1 LKYNKK
7 QTKQT
12 MKIFNVSS
20 IVFSSL
26 VNGST
31 SEYQRDESDAANQ
44 LIDTLHFLSPM
55 SSAFKFDQY
64 GCHCF
69 QRGLESSAFTGKGP
83 SLDNMDRAC
92 LKFHQ
97 CQRCLGIDKGKECNH
112 LSKYDIRLVE
122 DAVTSKRSAVCQDE
136 PGSCG
141 RNLCE
146 CTVAFAQAMK
156 EAEETS
162 PWNIEIS
169 KYSSDQT
176 FRAQCQGHGAS
187 GVAHHASQGAQ
198 TTIPPP
204 TTTTAEPTTTE
215 TTTEMSPINVRARF
229 MDMPNVQLKFGMARD
244 KDESSNVS
252 KNLQNASRTQTETNT
267 DKMTTQSTIID
278 EEEIITDFT
287 TTSYY
292 EQPIGQEISQSE
304 ISRTESQTARQVISQ
319 TNPPSATQTIARAST
334 VAQKQTIP
342 QTTTKTPVY
351 EEPRE
356 MCCGD
361 YSDHRF
367 PYYSLNRGCCNGKT
381 FDTLNLQCC
390 DGVIKSIFSEC

>member
-1 LKYNKK
+1 
-7 QTKQT
+7 

-20 IVFSSL
+20 MVFSSL

-31 SEYQRDESDAANQ
+31 SEYQRDESEAANQ

-83 SLDNMDRAC
+83 ALDNMDRAC

-112 LSKYDIRLVE
+112 LSTYDIRLVE
-122 DAVTSKRSAVCQDE
+122 NSVTSQRSAVCQDE

-146 CTVAFAQAMK
+146 CTIAFAKAMK

-176 FRAQCQGHGAS
+176 FRAQCQGQGAS
-187 GVAHHASQGAQ
+187 GVAHHASHGAQ
-198 TTIPPP
+198 TTIPP
-204 TTTTAEPTTTE
+204 TTTTSTAEPTTME

-229 MDMPNVQLKFGMARD
+229 MDMPKVQLKFGNSARD
-244 KDESSNVS
+244 NENEFQNIP
-252 KNLQNASRTQTETNT
+252 KNLQNASRTTQTETQTETNT
-267 DKMTTQSTIID
+267 DKMTTPKTII
-278 EEEIITDFT
+278 EREEIATDST
-287 TTSYY
+287 TTSSSF
-292 EQPIGQEISQSE
+292 EQPIRQEL
-304 ISRTESQTARQVISQ
+304 SRTEAQ
-319 TNPPSATQTIARAST
+319 TNGQVTSETNLPSAAQTGARAST
-334 VAQKQTIP
+334 VAQTVEQTQTVPRI
-342 QTTTKTPVY
+342 TTTETPIY

-381 FDTLNLQCC
+381 FDTLNLKCC

>member
-1 LKYNKK
+1 
-7 QTKQT
+7 
-12 MKIFNVSS
+12 MKIFKVSS

-31 SEYQRDESDAANQ
+31 SEFQRDESDAANQ

-83 SLDNMDRAC
+83 ALDDMDRAC

-112 LSKYDIRLVE
+112 LSTYDIRLVE
-122 DAVTSKRSAVCQDE
+122 DSVTSHRTAVCQDE

-146 CTVAFAQAMK
+146 CTVAFAKAMR

-169 KYSSDQT
+169 KYSADQT
-176 FRAQCQGHGAS
+176 FRAQCHGHGAS
-187 GVAHHASQGAQ
+187 GVAHHSTA
-198 TTIPPP
+198 
-204 TTTTAEPTTTE
+204 TTTTVSSEMEIDPTIQTTTQ
-215 TTTEMSPINVRARF
+215 MSPINVRARF
-229 MDMPNVQLKFGMARD
+229 MDMPDVNLKFGVN
-244 KDESSNVS
+244 ESENES
-252 KNLQNASRTQTETNT
+252 
-267 DKMTTQSTIID
+267 
-278 EEEIITDFT
+278 F
-287 TTSYY
+287 
-292 EQPIGQEISQSE
+292 EQIS
-304 ISRTESQTARQVISQ
+304 
-319 TNPPSATQTIARAST
+319 AST
-334 VAQKQTIP
+334 VSASKMDTNTGRMFSGKTVFDDQEETTFS
-342 QTTTKTPVY
+342 TTTETEQNSSFERYPTSVQNDVQSQTQNVRLTGTPVNSQATVNQMTTDKTVAQTVQQPTVAY

-367 PYYSLNRGCCNGKT
+367 PYFSLNRGCCNGKT
-381 FDTLNLQCC
+381 FDTINLQCC
-390 DGVIKSIFSEC
+390 DGVIKSKFAKC

>member
-1 LKYNKK
+1 
-7 QTKQT
+7 
-12 MKIFNVSS
+12 MKIFKVSS

-26 VNGST
+26 VNGSS
-31 SEYQRDESDAANQ
+31 SEFQRDESEAANQ

-83 SLDNMDRAC
+83 ALDDMDRAC

-112 LSKYDIRLVE
+112 LSTYDIRLVE
-122 DAVTSKRSAVCQDE
+122 DSVTSHRTAVCQDE

-146 CTVAFAQAMK
+146 CSVAFAKAMR

-169 KYSSDQT
+169 KYSADQT
-176 FRAQCQGHGAS
+176 FRAQCHGHGAS
-187 GVAHHASQGAQ
+187 GAAHAAH
-198 TTIPPP
+198 
-204 TTTTAEPTTTE
+204 TTTTTVSNEMEIDPTVQTTT
-215 TTTEMSPINVRARF
+215 TTQMSPINVRARF
-229 MDMPNVQLKFGMARD
+229 MDMPDVNLKFGVNDSENESITISSTVSASKMDTNTGKMYSSKTVFDDPEETTISTSTAA
-244 KDESSNVS
+244 DENSS
-252 KNLQNASRTQTETNT
+252 LQRYPISVQTEVQSQTQTRQTET
-267 DKMTTQSTIID
+267 SL
-278 EEEIITDFT
+278 
-287 TTSYY
+287 
-292 EQPIGQEISQSE
+292 ISQSTVNQM
-304 ISRTESQTARQVISQ
+304 IAGRTDTQVVQ
-319 TNPPSATQTIARAST
+319 QPT
-334 VAQKQTIP
+334 VA
-342 QTTTKTPVY
+342 Y

-356 MCCGD
+356 MCCGE

-367 PYYSLNRGCCNGKT
+367 PYFSLNRGCCNGKT
-381 FDTLNLQCC
+381 FDTINLQCC
-390 DGVIKSIFSEC
+390 DGVIKSKFSKC

>member
-1 LKYNKK
+1 
-7 QTKQT
+7 
-12 MKIFNVSS
+12 MKIFKVSS

-31 SEYQRDESDAANQ
+31 SEFQRDESEAANQ

-83 SLDNMDRAC
+83 ALDDMDRAC

-112 LSKYDIRLVE
+112 LSSYDIRLVE
-122 DAVTSKRSAVCQDE
+122 DSVTSARTAVCQDD
-136 PGSCG
+136 PGSCS

-146 CTVAFAQAMK
+146 CTVAFAKAMS
-156 EAEETS
+156 EAEQTS

-176 FRAQCQGHGAS
+176 FRAQCHGHGAS
-187 GVAHHASQGAQ
+187 GISHHAQPAL
-198 TTIPPP
+198 
-204 TTTTAEPTTTE
+204 TTTPEVQPTVQSTFQTN
-215 TTTEMSPINVRARF
+215 PNVRARF
-229 MDMPNVQLKFGMARD
+229 VEMPDVNLKFGVAD
-244 KDESSNVS
+244 NESANESANIISNLVED
-252 KNLQNASRTQTETNT
+252 ASLMDT
-267 DKMTTQSTIID
+267 DTSRMLNNFVFEEPEITT
-278 EEEIITDFT
+278 FT
-287 TTSYY
+287 TTTDLPSFGS
-292 EQPIGQEISQSE
+292 PKFP
-304 ISRTESQTARQVISQ
+304 SRP
-319 TNPPSATQTIARAST
+319 NT
-334 VAQKQTIP
+334 VAPERVPVTSGQTQGSSQVTT
-342 QTTTKTPVY
+342 QTTTQNTVVY

-361 YSDHRF
+361 YKDHRF
-367 PYYSLNRGCCNGKT
+367 PYYNLNRGCCNGKT
-381 FDTLNLQCC
+381 FDTINLQCC
-390 DGVIKSIFSEC
+390 DGVIKSKFAQC